1 MRAYKK
7 FLFFLPFER
16 GDHVESRRLSRDAG
30 NVISP
35 RVSEEWEGGGVV
47 LQLHIASI
55 YTVEKIV
62 ATFTR
67 YRSNVHTNRT
77 KI

>member
-1 MRAYKK
+1 M
-7 FLFFLPFER
+7 
-16 GDHVESRRLSRDAG
+16 ESRRLSRDAG

-55 YTVEKIV
+55 YTLEKIV